1 VCKQVRV
8 RDHHGHYHSNKQC
21 HWVNR

>member
-1 VCKQVRV
+1 VCKQVRA
-8 RDHHGHYHSNKQC
+8 RDHHGHYHTTKQC